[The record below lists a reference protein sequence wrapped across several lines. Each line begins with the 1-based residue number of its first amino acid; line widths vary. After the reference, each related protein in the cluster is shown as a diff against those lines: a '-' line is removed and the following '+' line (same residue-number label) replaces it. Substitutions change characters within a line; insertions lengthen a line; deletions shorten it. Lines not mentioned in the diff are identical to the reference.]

1 MSLTKKQNDKEDIL
15 CFIGINVRDK
25 ERTVKNDR
33 SVEIKLDDLMLKGM
47 FLKKV
52 ERLRWCKNRQ

>member
-1 MSLTKKQNDKEDIL
+1 MTMSLTKKQNDKEDIL

-33 SVEIKLDDLMLKGM
+33 SVEIKIDDLMLRGM
-47 FLKKV
+47 ILKV
-52 ERLRWCKNRQ
+52 ER